1 MDREKLFRQMDRQY
15 SSKRDMIT
23 RIPLG
28 VQPDAL
34 WQELLNRRRS
44 RSTVLPLYNCK
55 GAPYWYV
62 TTEKMVAASE
72 KIIETLYDTE
82 SDFDPYTD
90 SVPISSL
97 EEVFYTSYVDGSQIT
112 IQDAMNFLTDDRAP
126 RDIEEQLIANNR
138 MAAGFASGNLYRLVD
153 ENYMSELVGILTDG
167 MDEGGQD
174 YRSFELEESLLE
186 GGEVYE
192 YPPPYALPG
201 RAGDLCGFLASKD
214 VHPLV
219 KAAVAQGYIS
229 AVRPFPEGNERL
241 GRILSSVILIRAGY
255 TFFGEVS
262 LSSLIARK
270 SYAYYEAV
278 ANILREENGGDLT
291 YFIEYF
297 LDLLSRAVDERKLKA
312 QRDEKS
318 LHESESELAR
328 IPLIPPSEP
337 QHEAVE
343 HPEESAETN
352 EPTDTQP
359 IEITDIETLYS
370 QTESIGYTPTQSVE
384 DDINKL
390 RLIDKLYLTA
400 ETGSPHRKMF
410 TLRLL
415 NFIDKGIDSFTIE
428 DILTGCEMTQEQA
441 GNLINRFKDKGLI
454 ESCDRRVGKLRLYRF
469 GRNLEP
475 LKPDDYSQEIL
486 RTISSLLN
494 SHKSPKDR
502 RLGELIFSCIHK
514 GLMTHDDYAV
524 SDNSFHVTSELSL
537 LEQMGILTK
546 LDNGMYRINRAIPEI
561 LPPLHDVQREAV
573 NSLYQNFHDEPFNS
587 DMVITSLHYSKGKT
601 HSILRQL
608 TMLGILEKQES
619 STYTY
624 RLLVNPNDNPEY
636 FTDDDIPGHGDNYER
651 NDMYSERVYEQL
663 DILANSSNSSSD
675 RRLAE
680 NLRRCLAKGT
690 LLQSDYEAWN
700 HSECMWK
707 SDTDLALQLGLIS
720 PDSSGGYTI
729 NRDVSHDLPV
739 LRPRQKKTVTEIFD
753 AFGCDNFSWEM
764 YIATLNYSE
773 SHAYATLHK
782 LTLLRILG
790 QKKTDEGSSYQLLVN
805 PDEHPECFATV
816 A

>member
-90 SVPISSL
+90 SVPISPL

-126 RDIEEQLIANNR
+126 RDVEEQLIANNR

-153 ENYMSELVGILTDG
+153 EDYLSELVGILTDG

-201 RAGDLCGFLASKD
+201 RVGDLCGFLASKD

-312 QRDEKS
+312 QREEES
-318 LHESESELAR
+318 LRESESELAR
-328 IPLIPPSEP
+328 IPLIPPGEP

-343 HPEESAETN
+343 HPEESAVTN
-352 EPTDTQP
+352 EPTDTQQ
-359 IEITDIETLYS
+359 IEITDIETLY
-370 QTESIGYTPTQSVE
+370 TPEVPIDYTPTQII
-384 DDINKL
+384 DDEVGSL
-390 RLIDKLYLTA
+390 RLRDELLTLA
-400 ETGSPHRKMF
+400 ENSSSRRQSCA
-410 TLRLL
+410 RLL
-415 NFIDKGIDSFTIE
+415 LSFLDKGIDSFTVD
-428 DILTGCEMTQEQA
+428 DISSGCGITLDQA
-441 GNLINRFKDKGLI
+441 GNLVNSLKDKGLI
-454 ESCDRRVGKLRLYRF
+454 ESGDRRVGKMMVYRF
-469 GRNLEP
+469 GRDLPP
-475 LKPDDYSQEIL
+475 LKPDDYSKEIL
-486 RTISSLLN
+486 RTISKLLN
-494 SHKSPKDR
+494 SHKSAKDR
-502 RLGELIFSCIHK
+502 RIGELIFSCIHK
-514 GLMTHDDYAV
+514 GLITPAEYSN
-524 SDNSFHVTSELSL
+524 SDSYFSMSTELSL
-537 LEQMGILTK
+537 LVQMGILTK
-546 LDNGMYRINRAIPEI
+546 LSNGMYRINRAIPEI
-561 LPPLHDVQREAV
+561 LPPLTALQRTAV
-573 NSLYQNFHDEPFNS
+573 NALYESYHDEQFS
-587 DMVITSLHYSKGKT
+587 TEMAMTVMRRTKDKT
-601 HSILRQL
+601 YVLLRQL
-608 TMLGILEKQES
+608 TMLGVLEKQES
-619 STYTY
+619 SAYTY
-624 RLLVNPNDNPEY
+624 RMLVNPNDNPEY
-636 FTDDDIPGHGDNYER
+636 FAEDDIPGHGDNYER

-663 DILANSSNSSSD
+663 DILANSSSSVRD
-675 RRLAE
+675 KRLAE

-707 SDTDLALQLGLIS
+707 NNTDFAMQLGLIR
-720 PDSSGGYTI
+720 PDSFGGFII
-729 NRDVSHDLPV
+729 NREVSHDLPV
-739 LRPRQKKTVTEIFD
+739 LRPGQKKTVTEIFD
-753 AFGCDNFSWEM
+753 AFGCDNFSCEM
-764 YIATLNYSE
+764 YIATLN
-773 SHAYATLHK
+773 
-782 LTLLRILG
+782 
-790 QKKTDEGSSYQLLVN
+790 N
-805 PDEHPECFATV
+805 
-816 A
+816 

>member
-90 SVPISSL
+90 SVPISPL

-126 RDIEEQLIANNR
+126 RDVEEQLIANNR

-153 ENYMSELVGILTDG
+153 EDYLSELVGILTDG

-201 RAGDLCGFLASKD
+201 RVGDLCGFLASKD

-312 QRDEKS
+312 QREEES
-318 LHESESELAR
+318 LRESESELAR
-328 IPLIPPSEP
+328 IPLIPPGEP

-343 HPEESAETN
+343 HPEESAVTN
-352 EPTDTQP
+352 EPTDTQQ
-359 IEITDIETLYS
+359 IEITDIETLY
-370 QTESIGYTPTQSVE
+370 TPEVPIDYTPTQII
-384 DDINKL
+384 DDEVGSL
-390 RLIDKLYLTA
+390 RLRDELLTLA
-400 ETGSPHRKMF
+400 ENSSSRRQSCA
-410 TLRLL
+410 RLL
-415 NFIDKGIDSFTIE
+415 LSFLDKGIDSFTVD
-428 DILTGCEMTQEQA
+428 DISSGCGITLDQA
-441 GNLINRFKDKGLI
+441 GNLVNSLKDKGLI
-454 ESCDRRVGKLRLYRF
+454 ESGDRRVGKMMVYRF
-469 GRNLEP
+469 GRDLPP
-475 LKPDDYSQEIL
+475 LKPDDYSKEIL
-486 RTISSLLN
+486 RTISKLLN
-494 SHKSPKDR
+494 SHKSAKDR
-502 RLGELIFSCIHK
+502 RIGELIFSCIHK
-514 GLMTHDDYAV
+514 GLITPAEYSN
-524 SDNSFHVTSELSL
+524 SDSYFSMSTELSL
-537 LEQMGILTK
+537 LVQMGILTK
-546 LDNGMYRINRAIPEI
+546 LSNGMYRINRAIPEI
-561 LPPLHDVQREAV
+561 LPPLTALQRTAV
-573 NSLYQNFHDEPFNS
+573 NALYESYHDEQFS
-587 DMVITSLHYSKGKT
+587 TEMAMTVMRRTKDKT
-601 HSILRQL
+601 YVLLRQL
-608 TMLGILEKQES
+608 TMLGVLEKQES
-619 STYTY
+619 SAYTY
-624 RLLVNPNDNPEY
+624 RMLVNPNDNPEY
-636 FTDDDIPGHGDNYER
+636 FTDDDIPGHSDDYER

-663 DILANSSNSSSD
+663 DILANSTNSSSD

-753 AFGCDNFSWEM
+753 AFGCDNFSCEM

-773 SHAYATLHK
+773 SHAHATLHK
-782 LTLLRILG
+782 LTLLRILEH
-790 QKKTDEGSSYQLLVN
+790 KKTDEGSSYQLLVN

>member
-44 RSTVLPLYNCK
+44 RSTVLPLYNGK
-55 GAPYWYV
+55 GSPYWYV

-72 KIIETLYDTE
+72 KIIETLYDME

-90 SVPISSL
+90 SVPISPL

-201 RAGDLCGFLASKD
+201 RVGDLCGFLASKD

-262 LSSLIARK
+262 LSALIARK

-297 LDLLSRAVDERKLKA
+297 LDLLSRAIDERKLKA
-312 QRDEKS
+312 QQEEES
-318 LHESESELAR
+318 LHESETELAR
-328 IPLIPPSEP
+328 IPLIPPGQP

-352 EPTDTQP
+352 EPTDTQQ
-359 IEITDIETLYS
+359 IEITDIETLY
-370 QTESIGYTPTQSVE
+370 TPEVPIDYTPTQII
-384 DDINKL
+384 DDEVGSL
-390 RLIDKLYLTA
+390 RLRDELLTLA
-400 ETGSPHRKMF
+400 ENSSSRRQSCA
-410 TLRLL
+410 RLL
-415 NFIDKGIDSFTIE
+415 LSFLDKGIDSFTVD
-428 DILTGCEMTQEQA
+428 DISSGCGITLDQA
-441 GNLINRFKDKGLI
+441 GNLVNSLKDKGLI
-454 ESCDRRVGKLRLYRF
+454 ESGDRRVGKMMVYRF
-469 GRNLEP
+469 GRDLPP
-475 LKPDDYSQEIL
+475 LKPDDYSKEIL
-486 RTISSLLN
+486 RTISKLLN
-494 SHKSPKDR
+494 SHKSAKDR
-502 RLGELIFSCIHK
+502 RIGELIFSCIHK
-514 GLMTHDDYAV
+514 GLITSAEYSN
-524 SDNSFHVTSELSL
+524 SDSYFSMSTELAL
-537 LEQMGILTK
+537 LVQMGILTK
-546 LDNGMYRINRAIPEI
+546 LNNGMYRINRAIPEI
-561 LPPLHDVQREAV
+561 LPPLTALQRTAV
-573 NSLYQNFHDEPFNS
+573 NALYESYHDEQFS
-587 DMVITSLHYSKGKT
+587 TEMAMTVMRHTKDKT
-601 HSILRQL
+601 YVLLRQL
-608 TMLGILEKQES
+608 TMLGVLEKQES
-619 STYTY
+619 SAYTY
-624 RLLVNPNDNPEY
+624 RMLVNPNDNPEY
-636 FTDDDIPGHGDNYER
+636 FAEDDIPGHGDNYER

-663 DILANSSNSSSD
+663 DILANSSSSVRD

-707 SDTDLALQLGLIS
+707 NDTDFAMQLGLIR
-720 PDSSGGYTI
+720 PDSFGGFII
-729 NRDVSHDLPV
+729 NREVSHDLPV
-739 LRPRQKKTVTEIFD
+739 LRPGQKKTVTEIFD
-753 AFGCDNFSWEM
+753 AFGCDNFSCEM

>member
-1 MDREKLFRQMDRQY
+1 M
-15 SSKRDMIT
+15 

-28 VQPDAL
+28 IQPDAL
-34 WQELLNRRRS
+34 WEELLNRRRS
-44 RSTVLPLYNCK
+44 KSTVLSLYNVK
-55 GAPYWYV
+55 GSPYWYV

-72 KIIETLYDTE
+72 KIIETLYE
-82 SDFDPYTD
+82 SETDFDPYTD
-90 SVPISSL
+90 AVPISPL

-112 IQDAMNFLTDDRAP
+112 IQDAMNFLTDDRPP
-126 RDIEEQLIANNR
+126 RDIEEQLIVNNR
-138 MAAGFASGNLYRLVD
+138 MAAGFVTENLFRIVD
-153 ENYMSELVGILTDG
+153 EEYISELIGILTDG
-167 MDEGGQD
+167 MDEGSQE
-174 YRSFELEESLLE
+174 YRTFELEESLLN
-186 GGEVYE
+186 GGEVYQ
-192 YPPPYALPG
+192 YPPPHAIAG
-201 RAGDLCGFLASKD
+201 RMGDLCGFLASKD
-214 VHPLV
+214 VHPLI
-219 KAAVAQGYIS
+219 KAAVTQAYIS

-241 GRILSSVILIRAGY
+241 GRILSSVILTRAGY

-297 LDLLSRAVDERKLKA
+297 LDLLSRAIDERKLKA
-312 QRDEKS
+312 QREEDS
-318 LHESESELAR
+318 LRESETELAR
-328 IPLIPPSEP
+328 IPLIPPGEP

-343 HPEESAETN
+343 HPEASAKPD
-352 EPTDTQP
+352 EPTDTQQ
-359 IEITDIETLYS
+359 IEITDIETSY
-370 QTESIGYTPTQSVE
+370 TPAEPIGYTPTQSIN
-384 DDINKL
+384 DDISEL

-400 ETGSPHRKMF
+400 ETGSPHRRIF
-410 TLRLL
+410 ALRLL

-486 RTISSLLN
+486 HTISSLLN

-514 GLMTHDDYAV
+514 GLMTHDDYDV
-524 SDNSFHVTSELSL
+524 SDNSFRVTSELSL
-537 LEQMGILTK
+537 MEQMGILTK

-573 NSLYQNFHDEPFNS
+573 NSLYQNFHDEAFNS

-608 TMLGILEKQES
+608 TMLGVLEKQES

-636 FTDDDIPGHGDNYER
+636 FTDDDIPGHDGNYER
-651 NDMYSERVYEQL
+651 NDMYSESVYEQL
-663 DILANSSNSSSD
+663 DILANSSNSCSD
-675 RRLAE
+675 RRIAE
-680 NLRRCLAKGT
+680 SLRHCLSKGT
-690 LLQSDYEAWN
+690 LLRSDYEAWEY
-700 HSECMWK
+700 SESMWK

-729 NRDVSHDLPV
+729 NREVSNDLPV

-782 LTLLRILG
+782 LTLLRILE

-805 PDEHPECFATV
+805 PEEHPECFASV

>member
-44 RSTVLPLYNCK
+44 RSTVLTLYNGK
-55 GAPYWYV
+55 GSPYWYV

-72 KIIETLYDTE
+72 KIIETLYNTE

-90 SVPISSL
+90 SIPISPL

-126 RDIEEQLIANNR
+126 RDVEEQLIANNR

-153 ENYMSELVGILTDG
+153 EDYMSELVGILTDG
-167 MDEGGQD
+167 MDEGSQD

-201 RAGDLCGFLASKD
+201 RVGDLCGFLASKD

-229 AVRPFPEGNERL
+229 AMRPFPEGNERL

-297 LDLLSRAVDERKLKA
+297 LDLLSRAIDERKLKA
-312 QRDEKS
+312 QQEEES
-318 LHESESELAR
+318 LHESETELAR
-328 IPLIPPSEP
+328 IPLIPPGEP

-343 HPEESAETN
+343 HPDESAETN

-359 IEITDIETLYS
+359 IEITDIETLY
-370 QTESIGYTPTQSVE
+370 TPEVPIDYTPTQII
-384 DDINKL
+384 DDEVGSL
-390 RLIDKLYLTA
+390 RLRDELLTLA
-400 ETGSPHRKMF
+400 ENSSSRRQSCA
-410 TLRLL
+410 RLL
-415 NFIDKGIDSFTIE
+415 LSFLDKGIDSFTVD
-428 DILTGCEMTQEQA
+428 DISSGCGITLDQA
-441 GNLINRFKDKGLI
+441 GNLVNSLKDKGLI
-454 ESCDRRVGKLRLYRF
+454 ESGDRRVGKMMVYRF
-469 GRNLEP
+469 GRDLPP
-475 LKPDDYSQEIL
+475 LKPDDYSKEIL
-486 RTISSLLN
+486 RTISKLLN
-494 SHKSPKDR
+494 SHKSAKDR
-502 RLGELIFSCIHK
+502 RIGELIFSCIHK
-514 GLMTHDDYAV
+514 GLITPAEYSN
-524 SDNSFHVTSELSL
+524 SDSYFSMSTELSL
-537 LEQMGILTK
+537 LVQMGILTK
-546 LDNGMYRINRAIPEI
+546 LSNGMYRINRAIPEI
-561 LPPLHDVQREAV
+561 LPPLTALQRTAV
-573 NSLYQNFHDEPFNS
+573 NALYESYHDEQFS
-587 DMVITSLHYSKGKT
+587 TEMAMTVMRHTKDKT
-601 HSILRQL
+601 YVLLRQL
-608 TMLGILEKQES
+608 TMLGVLEKQES
-619 STYTY
+619 SAYTY
-624 RLLVNPNDNPEY
+624 RMLVNPNDNPEY
-636 FTDDDIPGHGDNYER
+636 FAEDDIPGHGDNYER

-663 DILANSSNSSSD
+663 DILANSTNSSSD

-729 NRDVSHDLPV
+729 NRDISHDLPV

-753 AFGCDNFSWEM
+753 AFGCDNFSCEM

-773 SHAYATLHK
+773 SHAHATLHK
-782 LTLLRILG
+782 LTLLRILE

>member
-1 MDREKLFRQMDRQY
+1 MDREKLFRQLERQY
-15 SSKRDMIT
+15 SSKRDMFM

-28 VQPDAL
+28 IQPDAL
-34 WQELLNRRRS
+34 WEELLNRRRS
-44 RSTVLPLYNCK
+44 KSTVLSLYNVK
-55 GAPYWYV
+55 GSPYWYV

-72 KIIETLYDTE
+72 KIIETLYE
-82 SDFDPYTD
+82 SETDFDPYTD
-90 SVPISSL
+90 AVPISPL

-112 IQDAMNFLTDDRAP
+112 IQDAMNFLTDDRPP
-126 RDIEEQLIANNR
+126 RDIEEQLIVNNR
-138 MAAGFASGNLYRLVD
+138 MAAGFVTENLFRIVD
-153 ENYMSELVGILTDG
+153 EEYISELIGILTDG
-167 MDEGGQD
+167 MDEGSQE
-174 YRSFELEESLLE
+174 YRTFELEESLLN
-186 GGEVYE
+186 GGEVYQ
-192 YPPPYALPG
+192 YPPPHAIAG
-201 RAGDLCGFLASKD
+201 RMGDLCGFLASKD
-214 VHPLV
+214 VHPLI
-219 KAAVAQGYIS
+219 KAAVTQAYIS

-241 GRILSSVILIRAGY
+241 GRILSSVILTRAGY

-297 LDLLSRAVDERKLKA
+297 LDLLSRAIDERKLKA
-312 QRDEKS
+312 QREEDS
-318 LHESESELAR
+318 LRESETELAR
-328 IPLIPPSEP
+328 IPLIPPGEP

-343 HPEESAETN
+343 HPEASAKPD
-352 EPTDTQP
+352 EPTDTQQ
-359 IEITDIETLYS
+359 IEITDIETSY
-370 QTESIGYTPTQSVE
+370 TPAEPIGYTPTQSIN
-384 DDINKL
+384 DDISEL

-400 ETGSPHRKMF
+400 ETGSPHRRIF
-410 TLRLL
+410 ALRLL

-486 RTISSLLN
+486 HTISSLLN

-514 GLMTHDDYAV
+514 GLMTHDDYDV
-524 SDNSFHVTSELSL
+524 SDNSFRVTSELSL
-537 LEQMGILTK
+537 MEQMGILTK

-573 NSLYQNFHDEPFNS
+573 NSLYQNFHDEAFNS

-608 TMLGILEKQES
+608 TMLGVLEKQES

-636 FTDDDIPGHGDNYER
+636 FTDDDIPGHDGNYER
-651 NDMYSERVYEQL
+651 NDMYSESVYEQL
-663 DILANSSNSSSD
+663 DILANSSNSCSD
-675 RRLAE
+675 RRIAE
-680 NLRRCLAKGT
+680 SLRHCLSKGT
-690 LLQSDYEAWN
+690 LLRSDYEAWEY
-700 HSECMWK
+700 SESMWK

-729 NRDVSHDLPV
+729 NREVSNDLPV

-782 LTLLRILG
+782 LTLLRILE

-805 PDEHPECFATV
+805 PEEHPECFASV

>member
-1 MDREKLFRQMDRQY
+1 MDREKLFRQLERQY
-15 SSKRDMIT
+15 SSKRDMFM

-28 VQPDAL
+28 IQPDAL
-34 WQELLNRRRS
+34 WEELLNRRRS
-44 RSTVLPLYNCK
+44 KSTVLSLYNVK
-55 GAPYWYV
+55 GSPYWYV

-72 KIIETLYDTE
+72 KIIETLYE
-82 SDFDPYTD
+82 SETDFDPYTD
-90 SVPISSL
+90 AVPISPL

-112 IQDAMNFLTDDRAP
+112 IQDAMNFLTDDRPP
-126 RDIEEQLIANNR
+126 RDIEEQLIVNNR
-138 MAAGFASGNLYRLVD
+138 MAAGFVTENLFRIVD
-153 ENYMSELVGILTDG
+153 EEYISELIGILTDG
-167 MDEGGQD
+167 MDEGSQE
-174 YRSFELEESLLE
+174 YRTFEWEKSLLN
-186 GGEVYE
+186 GGEVYQ
-192 YPPPYALPG
+192 YPSPYTIAG
-201 RAGDLCGFLASKD
+201 RMDDLFGFLASKD
-214 VHPLV
+214 VHPLI
-219 KAAVAQGYIS
+219 KAAVTQAYIS

-241 GRILSSVILIRAGY
+241 GRILSSVILTRAGY

-312 QRDEKS
+312 QRDEES

-328 IPLIPPSEP
+328 IPLIPPGETEIEISKIP
-337 QHEAVE
+337 EASVK
-343 HPEESAETN
+343 PD
-352 EPTDTQP
+352 EPTDTQQ
-359 IEITDIETLYS
+359 IEITDIETSY
-370 QTESIGYTPTQSVE
+370 TPAEPIGYTPTQSIN
-384 DDINKL
+384 DDISEL

-410 TLRLL
+410 ALRLL

-486 RTISSLLN
+486 HTISSLLN

-514 GLMTHDDYAV
+514 GLMTHDDYDV
-524 SDNSFHVTSELSL
+524 SDNSFRVTSELSL
-537 LEQMGILTK
+537 MEQMGILTK

-573 NSLYQNFHDEPFNS
+573 NSLYQNFHDEAFNS

-608 TMLGILEKQES
+608 TMLGVLEKQES

-636 FTDDDIPGHGDNYER
+636 FVDDDIPGHDGNYER
-651 NDMYSERVYEQL
+651 NDMYSESVYEQL
-663 DILANSSNSSSD
+663 DILANSSNSCSD
-675 RRLAE
+675 RRIAE
-680 NLRRCLAKGT
+680 SLRHCLSKGT
-690 LLQSDYEAWN
+690 LLRSDYEAWEY
-700 HSECMWK
+700 SESMWK

-729 NRDVSHDLPV
+729 NREVSNDLPV

-782 LTLLRILG
+782 LTLLRILE

-805 PDEHPECFATV
+805 PEEHPECFASV